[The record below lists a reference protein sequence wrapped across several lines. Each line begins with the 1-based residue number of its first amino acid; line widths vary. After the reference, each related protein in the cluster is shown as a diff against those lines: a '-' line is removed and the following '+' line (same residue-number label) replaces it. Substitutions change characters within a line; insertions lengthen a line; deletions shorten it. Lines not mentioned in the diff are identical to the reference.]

1 MLRLSHIIINYPCK
15 ERRMLPQNVA
25 IIKTS
30 ADVINIQLSVK
41 SVRKIRFY
49 GTLNL
54 EDVRED
60 ILLDNL

>member
-1 MLRLSHIIINYPCK
+1 
-15 ERRMLPQNVA
+15 MLPQNVA